1 MASPP
6 APQLPVLKPVSNS
19 APRPSSS
26 SSHRDSLTLARPPSS
41 PHLSTPSANRSS
53 SLAENFRHPHAH
65 HHGHAPGSPRA
76 GRTLSISLSQAAVNE
91 LLNNPPS
98 ARAGDPAF
106 AGRDWRAVAVDEV
119 VTEKDGGRARF
130 VDLNTS
136 VEDAIELLIR
146 SGSPNVVL
154 LRERADTRVAVGTF
168 DYSDL
173 NAYLLLGIGLKQPDE
188 HQVSRIKELARK
200 GREGKLIPVKDVKD
214 LGPKEPLLCVSRK
227 EPLPKVVEIFGSGI
241 HRVVVVEEDSND
253 VVGVLTQLR
262 LVEFFWENCRHFTRI
277 EPLFAK
283 TIRELEIGSHSV
295 FAINGDKPLATA
307 LEIIFNEAITSLPV
321 LDNQKNVVGNI
332 SHADVRVCFSG
343 VRNLLTV

>member
-1 MASPP
+1 MANPPSTPIP
-6 APQLPVLKPVSNS
+6 APQQSVLKPVSNT
-19 APRPSSS
+19 APRPTSSS
-26 SSHRDSLTLARPPSS
+26 SSHRDSLTIARPPSS

-53 SLAENFRHPHAH
+53 SLAENFRHPHH
-65 HHGHAPGSPRA
+65 HAPGSPHA
-76 GRTLSISLSQAAVNE
+76 GRAPSVSLSQAAVNE
-91 LLNNPPS
+91 LLNSPPS

-119 VTEKDGGRARF
+119 VGGDGGRARF
-130 VDLNTS
+130 VDGDTS

-146 SGSPNVVL
+146 SGLPNVVL
-154 LRERADTRVAVGTF
+154 LRESPGTRVAVGTF

-173 NAYLLLGIGLKQPDE
+173 NAYLLLGIGLKQPEE

-241 HRVVVVEEDSND
+241 HRVVVVEEDSNE

-262 LVEFFWENCRHFTRI
+262 LVQFFWENCRHFARI
-277 EPLFAK
+277 EPLFSK

-295 FAINGDKPLATA
+295 FAIK
-307 LEIIFNEAITSLPV
+307 
-321 LDNQKNVVGNI
+321 
-332 SHADVRVCFSG
+332 
-343 VRNLLTV
+343 